1 MFLEGKATQ
10 IAIGQIRGYLKPSKA
25 ERAAAFEL
33 FVELSV
39 RVTTPSI
46 DDERGTLRDE
56 VGHARVVDDLRGGE
70 VDAQRRVAALA
81 AHLEVVRAR
90 HARDRDAARLC
101 HSSTIAGLPCRRHYG
116 DGRGPAAQSR
126 EIGNGRVVP
135 LWQDGCNSSTNSNR
149 DSHSVAS

>member
-46 DDERGTLRDE
+46 DDERGTLRDTF
-56 VGHARVVDDLRGGE
+56 DN
-70 VDAQRRVAALA
+70 LA
-81 AHLEVVRAR
+81 AIGDVTREILRKHGC
-90 HARDRDAARLC
+90 DAAKGRED
-101 HSSTIAGLPCRRHYG
+101 GGVGCRRSSAPGWAKSCGGVHAPMG
-116 DGRGPAAQSR
+116 TPRTCGPVLVWER
-126 EIGNGRVVP
+126 
-135 LWQDGCNSSTNSNR
+135 
-149 DSHSVAS
+149 

>member
-46 DDERGTLRDE
+46 DDERGTLRDTFDNLAA
-56 VGHARVVDDLRGGE
+56 VPKSVLTVRLGSLGAGGKR
-70 VDAQRRVAALA
+70 QICAALA
-81 AHLEVVRAR
+81 AMANCCCSRA
-90 HARDRDAARLC
+90 C
-101 HSSTIAGLPCRRHYG
+101 
-116 DGRGPAAQSR
+116 
-126 EIGNGRVVP
+126 
-135 LWQDGCNSSTNSNR
+135 
-149 DSHSVAS
+149 